1 MWPICGGYR
10 IYNFQNSFS
19 ITFSIVILSPSPTHA
34 KFSIQVLDK
43 SKPYEGKGDELKLV
57 ESKVNDWSRS
67 K

>member
-43 SKPYEGKGDELKLV
+43 SKPYEGKGDELF
-57 ESKVNDWSRS
+57 SS
-67 K
+67 